1 MATNS
6 ILAVGHDPLIAS
18 TRSSV
23 LRGAG
28 YAVESATSAEQA
40 IDRFRSQDFDLV
52 ILCHTIPLEERRCL
66 ARLIRA
72 SRSFVPVLYVQPL
85 VEPSTDG
92 LADAIIG
99 SHPNELL
106 SGVEEALNQAAASLQ
121 AAAKRRDEILGNS
134 KKKYATNGLQ
144 MIVRCETPKQKATL
158 TTLWGSKRSRTAL
171 TNGDSLTTPI
181 WGKQSCLSPQP
192 FASSSWTTSS

>member
-1 MATNS
+1 MTSSRVKSALLRDFPASQSDRSLASDQIEDAAMATNS

-106 SGVEEALNQAAASLQ
+106 SGVEEALNQAAACS
-121 AAAKRRDEILGNS
+121 RRP
-134 KKKYATNGLQ
+134 
-144 MIVRCETPKQKATL
+144 PKGVTKSSGTARRNMQL
-158 TTLWGSKRSRTAL
+158 TDYK
-171 TNGDSLTTPI
+171 
-181 WGKQSCLSPQP
+181 
-192 FASSSWTTSS
+192 